1 MADRAHFDEALAA
14 LLAVGGNLRCN
25 DLVRTLRSLGFDV
38 RDGKKSGHKV
48 VTHPGIARFSTA
60 AFTCGHGKNPEIKP
74 VYVKKM
80 ISSLRDYE
88 SDLIAFLRE
97 FP

>member
-1 MADRAHFDEALAA
+1 MGDRERFDDALAA
-14 LLAVGGNLRCN
+14 LSAAGGNLRCN
-25 DLVRTLRSLGFDV
+25 DLARTLRDLGFDV
-38 RDGKKSGHKV
+38 RDGRKAGHKV

-60 AFTCGHGKNPEIKP
+60 GYTCGHGKNPEIKP

-80 ISSLRDYE
+80 IGLLRDYE

-97 FP
+97 SR

>member
-1 MADRAHFDEALAA
+1 MSDRTRFDEALASLSA
-14 LLAVGGNLRCN
+14 AGGNLRCS
-25 DLVRTLRSLGFDV
+25 DLTRMLRGLGFDV
-38 RDGKKSGHKV
+38 RDGKKAGHKV
-48 VTHPGIARFSTA
+48 VTHPGVAGFSTA

-80 ISSLRDYE
+80 LELLRDYE

-97 FP
+97 SP